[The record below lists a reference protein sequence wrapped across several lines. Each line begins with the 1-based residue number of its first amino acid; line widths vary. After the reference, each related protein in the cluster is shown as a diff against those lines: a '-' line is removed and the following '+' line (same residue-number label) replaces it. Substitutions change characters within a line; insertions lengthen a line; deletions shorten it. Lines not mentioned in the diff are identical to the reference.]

1 MEAWEDAEKVC
12 PECRGPRES
21 ASRNQSFLEHF
32 SGKWLSARSEIT
44 ASALGLFSE
53 DHDIGLEL
61 SLPLSCFRNLARSF
75 VHFRTSGLA
84 ALSLWEGCKKEI

>member
-1 MEAWEDAEKVC
+1 MC
-12 PECRGPRES
+12 PECQGSWES
-21 ASRNQSFLEHF
+21 ASRNLSFLEYL
-32 SGKWLSARSEIT
+32 SGKWVSEHSEIT
-44 ASALGLFSE
+44 ASVLGLFSE
-53 DHDIGLEL
+53 NLDIGLEL